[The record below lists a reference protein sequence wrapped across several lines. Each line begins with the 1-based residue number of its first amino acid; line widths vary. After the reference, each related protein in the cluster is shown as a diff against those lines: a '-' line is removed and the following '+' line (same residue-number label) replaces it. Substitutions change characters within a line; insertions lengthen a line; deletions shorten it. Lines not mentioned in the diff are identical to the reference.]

1 MPFALCAAFCL
12 ISVSAAATPADDRA
26 ALSDLAALD
35 LRVATIAYRLATRN
49 VALCT
54 KQVPQLGMTFHAAAQ
69 YGGSFRSEAAAMFG
83 LGDTPGV
90 LAVVAGSPAA
100 DAGIAVGDS
109 IVAVGD
115 SIVAVDG
122 VAVAGTQVAGQSYDG
137 VAKLEATIDAA
148 LTAPW
153 VTLRLTRGGAARN
166 VSMIGTP
173 GCASRVQVEPGK
185 KLNAYADGTYVKL
198 TSSVAEY
205 AADDSELASV
215 IAHEMAHNILGHR
228 ALLDRQGRSRANIR
242 STEIAADLLS
252 VKLVAGAGFDRH
264 APARFW
270 QRFGKKTGAGIFS
283 DGTHLRTKARVKL
296 LEDAAALL
304 PAPPSRAKARD

>member
-1 MPFALCAAFCL
+1 MVRAPFALCAALCL
-12 ISVSAAATPADDRA
+12 ISISASATPAGDRA

-54 KQVPQLGMTFHAAAQ
+54 NQTPQLGMTFHAAVQ
-69 YGGSFRSEAAAMFG
+69 YGGSFRSAAAAMFG
-83 LGDTPGV
+83 LGDMPGV

-100 DAGIAVGDS
+100 GAAIAVGDS
-109 IVAVGD
+109 VL
-115 SIVAVDG
+115 AVDG
-122 VAVAGTQVAGQSYDG
+122 AAVVGARGAGQSYDA
-137 VAKLEATIDAA
+137 VARFEAAIDAA
-148 LTAPW
+148 SASPP

-166 VSMIGTP
+166 VSLTGTP

-205 AADDSELASV
+205 AADDGELASV

-252 VKLVAGAGFDRH
+252 VKLVAGAGYDRR

-296 LEDAAALL
+296 LEDAAIASPK
-304 PAPPSRAKARD
+304 PAQ